1 MLAAILDLM
10 PLDNTPEETP
20 VSVPHVI
27 CNSDAIHEISK
38 LENCITE
45 ASDEMTQNSLKTED
59 SHSLTGGHN
68 YIKFSYCIKILD
80 ATLTLKLTDLHICA
94 YVRYETFFMQFFSD
108 NADKTL
114 VQPVV
119 ISRLDYCNG
128 VCVLDHQ

>member
-1 MLAAILDLM
+1 MTLTYSMLAALLDLM

-27 CNSDAIHEISK
+27 CDSGAIHEISK
-38 LENCITE
+38 LENCIRK

-94 YVRYETFFMQFFSD
+94 FFMQFFAD

-114 VQPVV
+114 VQPV
-119 ISRLDYCNG
+119 SRLDYCNG
-128 VCVLDHQ
+128 VCVLDQQ